1 MAGRP
6 IATRPGQPRAGELL
20 RSSLAVDRAA
30 RDLDW
35 QARTPLAEGIGRVY
49 RWIEAGAPDRA
60 GC

>member
-1 MAGRP
+1 
-6 IATRPGQPRAGELL
+6 LL

-35 QARTPLAEGIGRVY
+35 QARTPLTDGIGTVY

-60 GC
+60 RC